1 MSNKGTIVQLEDI
14 EIDLF
19 EYIDENSDYLKK
31 EYLNIVLNIGNLK
44 IKNQKFKHLL
54 EYNGHSLWEMSLI
67 NEKNIYKNNYVFKT
81 IKYLALKKI
90 LNENLNKKTTINF
103 LEGDL
108 ANILRKQFRS
118 SKVVFQK
125 SDLSL
130 VDKIKCIIR
139 KSSAYNYI
147 LFFYFFVKN
156 CNFTKKSK
164 INFQKKK
171 IILF

>member
-90 LNENLNKKTTINF
+90 LNENLNKKTTINI
-103 LEGDL
+103 LE
-108 ANILRKQFRS
+108 
-118 SKVVFQK
+118 
-125 SDLSL
+125 
-130 VDKIKCIIR
+130 
-139 KSSAYNYI
+139 
-147 LFFYFFVKN
+147 
-156 CNFTKKSK
+156 
-164 INFQKKK
+164 
-171 IILF
+171 